1 MVLQMMIKNWS
12 NLAFNQVPN
21 SDNRIHSDEI
31 AKAYGF
37 VGALVPGVT
46 VSSYLIHPAIDAWE
60 MPWLHRGYAHVKV
73 LSPLYDEARFEV
85 ITTADG
91 NRFKAELFSQQTL
104 CAVAEVELPDSTAIH
119 PVYRGDKLIS
129 TRYQAPTANRQ
140 TMEALQNSGCLA
152 MEFLWADDCE
162 MAAYLRDQS
171 SMPALLRT
179 DHAAGSQGYANPAY
193 LLGIA
198 NRHFAAIA
206 QMSPW
211 IHMETRSRNFQ
222 ALPLNTE
229 LISEMTIDDL
239 FNKKGHE
246 FADCTF
252 NLFRKDSKEC
262 ICSIEQRAIYQMRP
276 V

>member
-1 MVLQMMIKNWS
+1 MVLQLMIRNWS
-12 NLAFNQVPN
+12 NLAFNQVPDSN
-21 SDNRIHSDEI
+21 NRIHSDEI

-46 VSSYLIHPAIDAWE
+46 VSSYLIHPAIEAWG
-60 MPWLHRGYAHVKV
+60 MAWLQRGYAHVKV
-73 LSPLYDEARFEV
+73 LSPLYDQARFEV
-85 ITTADG
+85 ITAASDKS
-91 NRFKAELFSQQTL
+91 FKAELFSQQTL
-104 CAVAEVELPDSTAIH
+104 CAVAEVELPDSSGTC
-119 PVYRGDKLIS
+119 PVYRGDPLIS
-129 TRYQAPTANRQ
+129 DAHQAPAANRQ
-140 TMEALQNSGCLA
+140 SMEALQNSGCLA
-152 MEFLWADDCE
+152 MEFLWAVDCQ

-171 SMPALLRT
+171 AMPALLRT

-193 LLGIA
+193 LLGVA
-198 NRHFAAIA
+198 NRHFAAVA
-206 QMSPW
+206 LMSPW

-229 LISEMTIDDL
+229 LISEMTIVEL

-252 NLFRKDSKEC
+252 NLFRKDTKEC